1 MSKEILLAAEAVS
14 NEKLLPREK
23 IFEALES
30 AIALSTKKKYDYET
44 DIRVPINP
52 KTGEFDTFRR
62 WLVVDEVK
70 VPTKEMTLEEAK
82 ASGATGLFENKYL
95 IGAFVLG
102 TLLQIG
108 VLFIPSVANI
118 FKLTMLNG
126 MQWLITIAISISP
139 IIIVEAQK
147 KLNKEKETKEIFKES
162 KVITNE
168 I

>member
-1 MSKEILLAAEAVS
+1 MAFVSLGILELVHSFNIKSKDS
-14 NEKLLPREK
+14 
-23 IFEALES
+23 IF
-30 AIALSTKKKYDYET
+30 
-44 DIRVPINP
+44 
-52 KTGEFDTFRR
+52 
-62 WLVVDEVK
+62 K
-70 VPTKEMTLEEAK
+70 V
-82 ASGATGLFENKYL
+82 GLFENKYL